1 MKQFVDKSPN
11 EAKMLYEMVKEEK
24 RDAVSV
30 LEGQFED
37 ATVRLMLGPS
47 EDNRIDFENCREQL
61 TRSLVD
67 GGLST
72 EQSVSLVD
80 ALVAINRF
88 GLWL

>member
-37 ATVRLMLGPS
+37 ATVRLTLEPS

>member
-1 MKQFVDKSPN
+1 
-11 EAKMLYEMVKEEK
+11 MLYEMVKEEK

-37 ATVRLMLGPS
+37 ATVRLMFEPS

>member
-1 MKQFVDKSPN
+1 MDKSPN

-37 ATVRLMLGPS
+37 ATVRLMLEPS
-47 EDNRIDFENCREQL
+47 EDNRIDFDNCREQL

>member
-1 MKQFVDKSPN
+1 
-11 EAKMLYEMVKEEK
+11 MLYEMVKEEK

-37 ATVRLMLGPS
+37 ATVRLMLEPS